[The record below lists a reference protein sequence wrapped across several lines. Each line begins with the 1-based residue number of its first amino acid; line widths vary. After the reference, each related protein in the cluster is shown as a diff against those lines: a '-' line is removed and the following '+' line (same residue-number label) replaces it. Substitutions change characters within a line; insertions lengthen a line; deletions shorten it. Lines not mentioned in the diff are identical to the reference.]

1 MNKTELSA
9 CLEQADSK
17 EAGALLR
24 SALRDKMRE
33 ALMEIF
39 EEEVQGLC
47 GSSHS
52 RDSKTDYYRA
62 GSSPAK
68 VKLGAQEHA
77 IRRPRV
83 RKSLGDASAEKHLAS
98 WKAAK
103 DPEAWEQS
111 LYRAILCGV
120 STRSA
125 NRLHEG
131 ELKGLS
137 KSTVSRLWATKAK
150 ALIDEMQ
157 QRDLSD
163 LGILVVMLDGIYLCE
178 GLCSVAAIGIDR
190 NGAKHVLGF
199 KTGSSEN
206 SEVCRDLVGELHRRG
221 LRPVPGKRF
230 LAVTDGS
237 NALKNALKNALLEL
251 YPDTVTQRCLVHKE
265 RNLRG
270 YLSKRHWA
278 DIARLFKRLR
288 KSEGKDDALERLA
301 DIEVFLQDK
310 NAEALKSLKEA
321 GPDLIAFFALK
332 VPSTLNRSLLS
343 TNSIENAFLNLR
355 RHIGRVCRWRS
366 NTDQADRWV
375 ASGLLLSEK
384 TFHRI
389 PGCDDM
395 DKLEAALA
403 SSSKVP
409 HGGPSKSGNSLES
422 SPELINQ

>member
-1 MNKTELSA
+1 MDKAELRA

-24 SALRDKMRE
+24 AALRNKMRE

-47 GSSHS
+47 GPSHS
-52 RDSKTDYYRA
+52 RDSKSDYYRA

-68 VKLGAQEHA
+68 VKLGEHEHT

-98 WKAAK
+98 WKAAR
-103 DPEAWEQS
+103 DPEAWEES
-111 LYRAILCGV
+111 LFRAVLCGV

-125 NRLHEG
+125 QRLHE
-131 ELKGLS
+131 S
-137 KSTVSRLWATKAK
+137 AVSRLWARKAK
-150 ALIDEMQ
+150 TLIDEMLG
-157 QRDLSD
+157 RDLSELD
-163 LGILVVMLDGIYLCE
+163 ILVVMLDGIYLCD

-190 NGAKHVLGF
+190 SGTKHVLGF
-199 KTGSSEN
+199 RIGSSEN
-206 SEVCRDLVGELHRRG
+206 AEVCRDLVGDLHSRG
-221 LRPVPGKRF
+221 LRPIEGKRF
-230 LAVTDGS
+230 LAVLDGS
-237 NALKNALKNALLEL
+237 KALKNALLEL
-251 YPDTVTQRCLVHKE
+251 YPDALTQRCLVHKE
-265 RNLRG
+265 RNLKG

-278 DIARLFKRLR
+278 DLGRLFKRLR
-288 KSEGKDDALERLA
+288 RSEGKEDALERLA
-301 DIEVFLQDK
+301 DIEAFLQGK
-310 NAEALKSLKEA
+310 NGEALNSLQEA
-321 GPDLIAFFALK
+321 GEDLIAFFALE

-343 TNSIENAFLNLR
+343 TNAIENAFLNLR

-375 ASGLLLSEK
+375 ASGLYLSEK

-389 PGCDDM
+389 PGCNDM

-403 SSSKVP
+403 KN
-409 HGGPSKSGNSLES
+409 GYSLEPS
-422 SPELINQ
+422 LEMTNT

>member
-1 MNKTELSA
+1 MDKAELSA

-24 SALRDKMRE
+24 DALRNKMRE

-47 GSSHS
+47 GPSHS
-52 RDSKTDYYRA
+52 RDSKSSYYRA

-68 VKLGAQEHA
+68 VKLGEQEHA

-111 LYRAILCGV
+111 LFRAVLCGV

-125 NRLHEG
+125 QRLHES

-137 KSTVSRLWATKAK
+137 KSAVSRLWATKAK
-150 ALIDEMQ
+150 ALIDEMLG
-157 QRDLSD
+157 RDLSELD
-163 LGILVVMLDGIYLCE
+163 ILVVMLDGIYLCE

-190 NGAKHVLGF
+190 SGVKHVLGF
-199 KTGSSEN
+199 RIGSSEN
-206 SEVCRDLVGELHRRG
+206 SEVCRDLAGDLYRRG
-221 LRPVPGKRF
+221 LRPVKGRRF
-230 LAVTDGS
+230 LAVLDGS
-237 NALKNALKNALLEL
+237 KALKKALLEV
-251 YPDTVTQRCLVHKE
+251 YPNTVTQRCLVHKE

-270 YLSKRHWA
+270 YLSKRHWG
-278 DIARLFKRLR
+278 DIGRLFTRLR
-288 KSEGKDDALERLA
+288 KSEGKEDALERLA
-301 DIEVFLQDK
+301 DIEAFLRDK
-310 NAEALKSLKEA
+310 NGEALKSLKEA
-321 GPDLIAFFALK
+321 GGELIAFFALE

-343 TNSIENAFLNLR
+343 TNAIENAFLNLR
-355 RHIGRVCRWRS
+355 RHIGRVCRWRT
-366 NTDQADRWV
+366 NTNQADRWV
-375 ASGLLLSEK
+375 ASGLFLSEK

-395 DKLEAALA
+395 NKLEAAQTN
-403 SSSKVP
+403 SSKLP
-409 HGGPSKSGNSLES
+409 HGGASKNGNSLEP

>member
-1 MNKTELSA
+1 MDKAELRA

-17 EAGALLR
+17 KAGALLR
-24 SALRDKMRE
+24 EALRNKMRE

-47 GSSHS
+47 GPSHS
-52 RDSKTDYYRA
+52 RGPKSGYYRA

-68 VKLGAQEHA
+68 VKLGDQEHE

-111 LYRAILCGV
+111 LFRAVICGV

-125 NRLHEG
+125 QRLHES

-137 KSTVSRLWATKAK
+137 KSAVSRLWATKAK
-150 ALIDEMQ
+150 ALVDEMLG
-157 QRDLSD
+157 RDLSG
-163 LGILVVMLDGIYLCE
+163 LGILAVMLDGIHLCD

-190 NGAKHVLGF
+190 SGAKHVLGF
-199 KTGSSEN
+199 RIGSSEN
-206 SEVCRDLVGELHRRG
+206 SEVCRDLVGDLHRRG
-221 LRPVPGKRF
+221 LRPVQGKRF
-230 LAVTDGS
+230 LAALDGS
-237 NALKNALKNALLEL
+237 KALREALLEL
-251 YPDTVTQRCLVHKE
+251 YPDAVTQRCLVHKE

-278 DIARLFKRLR
+278 DIGRLFARLR
-288 KSEGKDDALERLA
+288 KSQGKEDALERLA
-301 DIEVFLQDK
+301 DIETFLEGK
-310 NAEALKSLKEA
+310 NGEALKSLREA
-321 GPDLIAFFALK
+321 GEDLVAFFALE

-343 TNSIENAFLNLR
+343 TNAIENSFLNLR

-366 NTDQADRWV
+366 NTGQADRWV
-375 ASGLLLSEK
+375 ASGLFLSEK

-403 SSSKVP
+403 KPSKRP
-409 HGGPSKSGNSLES
+409 HGGASNNGYILEP

>member
-68 VKLGAQEHA
+68 VKLGDQEHA

-131 ELKGLS
+131 ELKGLF
-137 KSTVSRLWATKAK
+137 KSGVSRLWATKAK

-221 LRPVPGKRF
+221 LRPVLGKRF

-237 NALKNALKNALLEL
+237 KALKNALLEL

>member
-1 MNKTELSA
+1 MDKAELRA

-24 SALRDKMRE
+24 AALRNKMRE

-47 GSSHS
+47 GPSHS
-52 RDSKTDYYRA
+52 RDSKSDYYRA

-68 VKLGAQEHA
+68 VKLGDQEHA

-98 WKAAK
+98 WKAAR
-103 DPEAWEQS
+103 DPEVWEQS
-111 LYRAILCGV
+111 LFRAVLCGV

-125 NRLHEG
+125 QRLHQS

-137 KSTVSRLWATKAK
+137 KSAVSRLWATKAK
-150 ALIDEMQ
+150 TLIDEMLG
-157 QRDLSD
+157 RDLSELD
-163 LGILVVMLDGIYLCE
+163 ILVVMLDGIHLCN

-190 NGAKHVLGF
+190 SGAKHVLGF
-199 KTGSSEN
+199 RIGSSEN
-206 SEVCRDLVGELHRRG
+206 AEVCRDLVADLHRRG
-221 LRPVPGKRF
+221 LRPIEGKRF
-230 LAVTDGS
+230 LAVLDGS
-237 NALKNALKNALLEL
+237 KALKNALLEL
-251 YPDTVTQRCLVHKE
+251 YPDALTQRCLVHKE
-265 RNLRG
+265 RNLKG

-278 DIARLFKRLR
+278 DLGRLFKRLR
-288 KSEGKDDALERLA
+288 RSEGKEDALERLA
-301 DIEVFLQDK
+301 DIEAFLQGK
-310 NAEALKSLKEA
+310 NGEALNSLQEA
-321 GPDLIAFFALK
+321 GEDLITFFTLE

-343 TNSIENAFLNLR
+343 TNAIENAFLNLR

-375 ASGLLLSEK
+375 ASGLYLSEK

-389 PGCDDM
+389 PGCNDM
-395 DKLEAALA
+395 DKLETALA
-403 SSSKVP
+403 KN
-409 HGGPSKSGNSLES
+409 GYSLEPS
-422 SPELINQ
+422 IEMTNT

>member
-1 MNKTELSA
+1 MDKAELRA

-24 SALRDKMRE
+24 AALRNNMRE

-47 GSSHS
+47 GPSHS
-52 RDSKTDYYRA
+52 RDSKSDYYRA

-68 VKLGAQEHA
+68 VKLGEHEHT

-83 RKSLGDASAEKHLAS
+83 RKSLGDASAEKHLAT
-98 WKAAK
+98 WKAAR
-103 DPEAWEQS
+103 DPEAWEES
-111 LYRAILCGV
+111 LFRAVLCGV

-125 NRLHEG
+125 QRLHES

-137 KSTVSRLWATKAK
+137 KSAVSRLWARKAK
-150 ALIDEMQ
+150 TLIDEILG
-157 QRDLSD
+157 RDLSELD
-163 LGILVVMLDGIYLCE
+163 ILVVMLDGIYLCD

-190 NGAKHVLGF
+190 SGTKHVLGF
-199 KTGSSEN
+199 RIGSSEN
-206 SEVCRDLVGELHRRG
+206 AEVCRDLVGDLHSRG
-221 LRPVPGKRF
+221 LRPIEGKRF
-230 LAVTDGS
+230 LAVLDGS
-237 NALKNALKNALLEL
+237 KALKNALREL
-251 YPDTVTQRCLVHKE
+251 YPDALTQRCLVHKE
-265 RNLRG
+265 RNLKG

-278 DIARLFKRLR
+278 DLGRLFKRLR
-288 KSEGKDDALERLA
+288 RSEGKEDALERLA
-301 DIEVFLQDK
+301 DIEAFLQGK
-310 NAEALKSLKEA
+310 NGEALNSLQEA
-321 GPDLIAFFALK
+321 GEDLIAFFALE

-343 TNSIENAFLNLR
+343 TNAIENAFLNLR

-375 ASGLLLSEK
+375 ASGLYLSEK

-389 PGCDDM
+389 PGCNDM

-403 SSSKVP
+403 KN
-409 HGGPSKSGNSLES
+409 GYSLEPS
-422 SPELINQ
+422 LEMTNT